1 MSASWTASWTNSLSD
16 EHGCIRQSAAMLAAQ
31 EGKEMKKYRKKLW
44 RELRDAYVALDT
56 APDGDENELHRR
68 IGRYY
73 GLRRAYSLL
82 TGLPED
88 LVGQKVVSWYV
99 RSEHYER
106 NT

>member
-1 MSASWTASWTNSLSD
+1 
-16 EHGCIRQSAAMLAAQ
+16 
-31 EGKEMKKYRKKLW
+31 MKKYRKKLW

-56 APDGDENELHRR
+56 VPKYCGVTDENEHHRR

-73 GLRRAYSLL
+73 GLRTAYSLL

-106 NT
+106 DGGDPVGEG